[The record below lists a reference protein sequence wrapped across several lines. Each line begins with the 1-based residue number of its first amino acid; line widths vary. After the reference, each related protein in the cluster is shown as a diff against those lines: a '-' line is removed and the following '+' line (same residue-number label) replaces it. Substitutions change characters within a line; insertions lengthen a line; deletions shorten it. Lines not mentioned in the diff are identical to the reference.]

1 MPKISV
7 IIPVYNTEKYI
18 EKCLESL
25 AEQIMQD
32 FEVIIVNDGSKD
44 NSKDVIK
51 NYMKS
56 SKLNIKYLEKEN
68 GGLASARNYGVERAS
83 GTYISFLD
91 SDDYL
96 DKNTFSELEKYIDE
110 NIDLIKFKMKTV
122 DEKGNI
128 IEKIAGPV
136 FSVCTGEEG
145 YKKLCTS
152 DKYMDPACIYLY
164 RKEFFVENNFKYK
177 LRYHED
183 FGLTSLIIIQAKSF
197 ISTDNY
203 GYNYLQTEE
212 SLTRSKDKK
221 KDIERAKDMLSHY
234 DNMLA
239 VIDACNNISNK
250 TKELVKRYYT
260 NSVVLKTDTLKG
272 KEKRNY
278 IREIKYRQMYK
289 NIKPENLKQKIKRL
303 LLKYNINLYLK
314 VR

>member
-1 MPKISV
+1 MFKISV

-25 AEQIMQD
+25 EKQSMKD
-32 FEVIIVNDGSKD
+32 FELIIVNDGSKD
-44 NSKDVIK
+44 NSKNVIK

-68 GGLASARNYGVERAS
+68 GGLASARNYGVERAT
-83 GTYISFLD
+83 GKYLSFLD

-96 DKNTFSELEKYIDE
+96 DKDTFSLLEKYIDDE
-110 NIDLIKFKMKTV
+110 VDLIKFKMKTV
-122 DEKGNI
+122 DENGNI
-128 IEKIAGPV
+128 IEKIDGPV
-136 FSVCTGEEG
+136 FSVCSGEKKNE
-145 YKKLCTS
+145 KLCTL

-183 FGLTSLIIIQAKSF
+183 FGLTSLIIVQAKTF
-197 ISTDNY
+197 VSTEY
-203 GYNYLQTEE
+203 FCYNYLQTEE
-212 SLTRSKDKK
+212 SLTRSKDDSKNI
-221 KDIERAKDMLSHY
+221 DRAKDMLSHY

-239 VIDACNNISNK
+239 VIDACDNISNK

-260 NSVVLKTDTLKG
+260 NSVVLKADTLKG
-272 KEKRNY
+272 KERKKY
-278 IREIKYRQMYK
+278 IKEIKYRQMYK
-289 NIKPENLKQKIKRL
+289 NIKPENLKQKIKRF

>member
-7 IIPVYNTEKYI
+7 IIPVYNTEKYV

-25 AEQIMQD
+25 AKQEMKD

-44 NSKDVIK
+44 NSENVIK
-51 NYMKS
+51 NYMQS

-68 GGLASARNYGVERAS
+68 GGLASARNYGVEKAS
-83 GTYISFLD
+83 GKYISFLD

-96 DKNTFSELEKYIDE
+96 DKNLFSELEKYIDKD
-110 NIDLIKFKMKTV
+110 IDLIKFKMKKEK
-122 DEKGNI
+122 EKGRL
-128 IEKIAGPV
+128 IEKLDGPV
-136 FSVCTGEEG
+136 FDICSGKQAYE
-145 YKKLCTS
+145 KLCTS

-164 RKEFFVENNFKYK
+164 KREFFVENNFKYK

-183 FGLTSLIIIQAKSF
+183 FGLTSLIIVQAKTVV
-197 ISTDNY
+197 STDIC

-212 SLTRSKDKK
+212 SLTRSKDDSKNI
-221 KDIERAKDMLSHY
+221 DRAKDMLIHY

-239 VIDACNNISNK
+239 VIDANYDLSEK

-260 NSVVLKTDTLKG
+260 NSVVLKAGSLKG

-278 IREIKYRQMYK
+278 IKEIKYRMMYK
-289 NIKPENLKQKIKRL
+289 NIKPENLKQKIKRI
-303 LLKYNINLYLK
+303 LLKYNISLYLK
-314 VR
+314 MR

>member
-25 AEQIMQD
+25 AKQEMQD
-32 FEVIIVNDGSKD
+32 FEVIVVNDGSTD
-44 NSKDVIK
+44 NSENVIK
-51 NYMKS
+51 NYMQS

-68 GGLASARNYGVERAS
+68 GGLASARNYGVEKAS
-83 GTYISFLD
+83 GKYISFLD

-96 DKNTFSELEKYIDE
+96 DKNLFSELEKYIDKD
-110 NIDLIKFKMKTV
+110 IDLIKFKMKTV
-122 DEKGNI
+122 DEKGRL
-128 IEKIAGPV
+128 IEKLDGPV
-136 FSVCTGEEG
+136 FDICSGKQAYE
-145 YKKLCTS
+145 KLCTS

-164 RKEFFVENNFKYK
+164 KREFFVENNFKYK

-183 FGLTSLIIIQAKSF
+183 FGLTSLIIVQAKTVV
-197 ISTDNY
+197 STDIC

-212 SLTRSKDKK
+212 SLTRSKDDSKNI
-221 KDIERAKDMLSHY
+221 DRAKDMLIHY

-239 VIDACNNISNK
+239 VIDANYDLSEK

-260 NSVVLKTDTLKG
+260 NSVVLKAGSLKG

-278 IREIKYRQMYK
+278 IKEIKYRMMYK
-289 NIKPENLKQKIKRL
+289 NIKPENLKQKIKRI
-303 LLKYNINLYLK
+303 LLKYNISLYLK
-314 VR
+314 MR